1 MSNRLERDSERKSML
16 TTDAGYD
23 KEDGPSE
30 DYVREWQRIFD
41 AELARLRAEGMADW
55 LAKLRA
61 ENYANDHCSDAKT

>member
-1 MSNRLERDSERKSML
+1 MSNRLERDAERKSML

-30 DYVREWQRIFD
+30 DYVREWELHYD
-41 AELARLRAEGMADW
+41 AELARLRADGMADW

-61 ENYANDHCSDAKT
+61 ENYANDEMAKG